1 MKREDVKKQ
10 IANITDEQLDWLMNE
25 HGKSI
30 KAEQDKYNSL
40 QGEYNNVSSRLK
52 TAEDGLKGFE
62 GVDVADLKGKITS
75 LEKQLSDQKE
85 NFTFDSMLDGA
96 IRDFKGMNV
105 KAVRSLLDV
114 DALKASKNR
123 DADIKAALEKC
134 KTDNP
139 WSFETD
145 KGSTGTARVDSGAS
159 GGTGGNGA
167 GGTDGVTAAFLKL
180 NPGLKL

>member
-1 MKREDVKKQ
+1 MKREDVKNK

-30 KAEQDKYNSL
+30 KAEQDKYSTLKGDYDNIA
-40 QGEYNNVSSRLK
+40 GRLK

-62 GVDVADLKGKITS
+62 GVDVNDLKGKITN

-85 NFTFDSMLDGA
+85 NFTFDSLLDGA

-139 WSFETD
+139 WSFEAD
-145 KGSTGTARVDSGAS
+145 KGASNARVSSGTTGNA
-159 GGTGGNGA
+159 GGNNA
-167 GGTDGVTAAFLKL
+167 DETDGVTAAFLKL